1 LENVNPSCTN
11 TFEMLISV
19 KITPEVRQHAAR
31 MYMHRLALLL
41 LLFYPR
47 SAGTGVPPLACKSRC
62 GINYRRR

>member
-1 LENVNPSCTN
+1 
-11 TFEMLISV
+11 MLISV